1 MSCHPPTLHKNQ
13 YSYSVCQNLIKLDEQ
28 LAGLHRYPKAESL
41 PASQCVLSHVF
52 LKYFSTLY
60 VSIVVVHDISWLL
73 YKEFLIQQSTVFR
86 FHLHLSCDCNC
97 LSALQQT
104 EGLL

>member
-13 YSYSVCQNLIKLDEQ
+13 YSYSVCQNLIKLDKQ
-28 LAGLHRYPKAESL
+28 LAGLQRYPKAESL